1 MQLEACSL
9 TACVLSFVVRLAMS
23 TTSSSMSTCF
33 WPLSEFAKYYH
44 TATIETHQVRLPSG
58 SVLPIMDVNI
68 RGHVRICGVIYDPD
82 VISGLVAHL
91 FSAALLARS

>member
-1 MQLEACSL
+1 MQSDSL
-9 TACVLSFVVRLAMS
+9 RFVICRALSRLAMS

-33 WPLSEFAKYYH
+33 WPLSEFAKYYP

-68 RGHVRICGVIYDPD
+68 RGHVRIRGVIYDPD

-91 FSAALLARS
+91 FSAALLARW